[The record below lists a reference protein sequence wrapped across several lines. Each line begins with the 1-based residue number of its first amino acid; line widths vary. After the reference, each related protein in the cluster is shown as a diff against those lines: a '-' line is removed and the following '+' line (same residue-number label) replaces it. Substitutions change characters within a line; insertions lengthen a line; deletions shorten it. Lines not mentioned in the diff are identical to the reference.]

1 MVLVETKI
9 KIEDKFLK
17 SITNIAKKENT
28 TKNKVINEMIEKG
41 IETKTKTL
49 DDIVKSNPKLK
60 FMKKSKIQNKSG
72 RKNFNDMIGIIKA
85 PKGFDPVEA
94 VREVRRGEL

>member
-1 MVLVETKI
+1 MTLIETKI

-17 SITNIAKKENT
+17 TIDNIAKKENT
-28 TKNKVINEMIEKG
+28 TKNKVINDIIEKG

-49 DDIVKSNPKLK
+49 EDIVKSNPKIK
-60 FMKKSKIQNKSG
+60 FMKKSKMHKDSEIKSL
-72 RKNFNDMIGIIKA
+72 KDMIGTIKA
-85 PKGFDPVEA
+85 PKGFNPVEA